1 MKINS
6 IEYNQTLL
14 DVGLLIFRVFLGV
27 ALITHGLPKLTM
39 LFSGE
44 KIEFMSFLGLSPE
57 FSLGLV
63 VFAEFFCAIFLILG
77 LFTRV
82 SLIPPIIVMLVAAFG
97 VHLKDG
103 FGEMEHAL
111 LFLAGFIILLITG
124 PGKFSVDGMTYKKN
138 DGW

>member
-1 MKINS
+1 MKVNS

-14 DVGLLIFRVFLGV
+14 DVGLLLFRVFISI
-27 ALITHGLPKLTM
+27 AMITHGLPKLTM

-44 KIEFMSFLGLSPE
+44 KIEFMSFLGLSPS

-63 VFAEFFCAIFLILG
+63 VFAEFFCSIFLILG
-77 LFTRV
+77 LFTRIT
-82 SLIPPIIVMLVAAFG
+82 LIPLIIVMIVAAFG
-97 VHLKDG
+97 VHLADG

-111 LFLAGFIILLITG
+111 LFLAGYILLLITG
-124 PGKFSVDGMTYKKN
+124 PGKYSVDGMTYKKN